1 MSFGDGNLHDKYAD
15 VFKAMGMDVPD
26 GFTRERHDRLIEGI
40 TRCKS
45 MNAANVAEINRQ
57 ERVIER
63 QAERIAE
70 LERSTEH
77 YRLKIIC
84 YENDVDARD
93 ALIRD
98 MFGMLVCACEWDVL
112 DGIAKRMREL
122 EIEVD

>member
-40 TRCKS
+40 TRCRS

-57 ERVIER
+57 ERVIEEQRRLIANRDESIRNLTALFDVR
-63 QAERIAE
+63 QDRIRR
-70 LERSTEH
+70 LE
-77 YRLKIIC
+77 
-84 YENDVDARD
+84 
-93 ALIRD
+93 ALVRD

-112 DGIAKRMREL
+112 DGIDERMREL
-122 EIEVD
+122 GIEVG